1 VELTL
6 QSMKTLAD
14 LLDRALALEGE
25 ARTQWLDQLDTGPHA
40 ALSPLVKEML
50 AKRSELSTRFL
61 SDPLRF
67 AGPNEADAVAHEVA
81 GALPRL
87 EPGARIGAYALVREL
102 GRGGMGVVW
111 LAERSDGQLKRQVAL
126 KLPML
131 AASDALAERF
141 VRERNIL
148 AQLEHA
154 NIARLYDAGIT
165 EAGQPFLALE
175 YVSGEPIT
183 AHCDRKRLEIRDRL
197 TRFLDVA
204 RAVQYAHANLVVH
217 RDLKPNNILVTD
229 EGAVRL
235 LDFGIAK
242 LLDDSQSEA
251 HETELTRMVGRA
263 LTLDYASPEQVQG
276 RAIGIASDVYS
287 LGVILYQL
295 LCGLK
300 PYSIG
305 HDQKFNAEKILT
317 ETEPMPPSLR
327 AVRNEVDCVS
337 PVGEGSTSGS
347 SARAALRRTSP
358 ERLARQL
365 AGDLDTIVAKA
376 MRKASAERYNTVAEF
391 AADIE
396 RYLQGLPV
404 LAQPESWRYRT
415 QKFVRRNKIVVGAT
429 AAVAASTIVGLGVA
443 LWQTSVAREQANRAD
458 QETAIARAE
467 KMRADEETLGAKRER
482 ERADAQALAAQ
493 QAALEATA
501 QAKRADDQALAARR
515 EAARADAAAALAMR
529 SAARAEAETKIAQR
543 ESARSSAVQGFMTDL
558 FSANSND
565 QRNAIQ
571 VRNLNAKELLDR
583 GVSKLNSKGVSDPAV
598 SASLL
603 HLFGNLYENLN
614 DYETSKKL
622 HERSAAAAAAVHG
635 KRSRE
640 YANAILDW
648 AWVEGYSQVGKRL
661 DLIEEAVSILR
672 SVEPNSVA
680 LARALT
686 IESENLDRVQP
697 KRALQRSS
705 EAIQILERY
714 PKEIKLRA
722 LAHVA
727 RAQGERAIGDY
738 EAALSTLER
747 AAVLFEE
754 FSGADG
760 PQAGDAW
767 GGVGMTQRELLQLRA
782 AKATLQKTTD
792 VLRHFNKDPVAATV
806 FGRGLATTRAELGD
820 VAEAQRDQERA
831 YSLLKD
837 SNDRPHPLK
846 ALLSAQLAQFAQMRG
861 DAQEALRLSL
871 RAESEQRSRT
881 TSTQVLVVAIS
892 ARAAVDAGSVEVA
905 QAAIERA
912 HRLRGTATMPDNVA
926 RSLLRAE
933 YALARARG
941 DASRAAELLGAIKAL
956 RGADTSPRARLQVAL
971 DEMRSEADSDAWDR
985 VAAIARQWVGGD
997 IKKELPTIAEADLW
1011 LALGEAQLRLCQNGA
1026 ALSIEN
1032 AAALLAD
1039 SQVPDSARLKRL
1051 RALRGELGLSTAVIR

>member
-1 VELTL
+1 MELTL
-6 QSMKTLAD
+6 QSMKTLSD
-14 LLDRALALEGE
+14 LLDRAFALEGE

-50 AKRSELSTRFL
+50 AKHAELSTRFL

-67 AGPNEADAVAHEVA
+67 TELNDARA
-81 GALPRL
+81 GAHVGAHAMPRL
-87 EPGARIGAYALVREL
+87 EAGARMGAYTLVREL

-131 AASDALAERF
+131 AASDSLAERF

-183 AHCDRKRLEIRDRL
+183 VHCDRKRLEIRDRL
-197 TRFLDVA
+197 ARFLDVA

-242 LLDDSQSEA
+242 LLDDSRSEV
-251 HETELTRMVGRA
+251 HETELTRVAGRA

-305 HDQKFNAEKILT
+305 QEHKFNAEKILA
-317 ETEPMPPSLR
+317 EIEPTPVSVR
-327 AVRNEVDCVS
+327 AISNEVDGVS
-337 PVGEGSTSGS
+337 TVNEGGASD
-347 SARAALRRTSP
+347 ARAALRQSSP
-358 ERLARQL
+358 ERLARLL

-376 MRKASAERYNTVAEF
+376 MRKAAAERYSTVAEF

-404 LAQPESWRYRT
+404 LAQPESWRYRA
-415 QKFVRRNKIVVGAT
+415 QKFVRRNKIVVAAT
-429 AAVAASTIVGLGVA
+429 VAVAASTMVGLGVA
-443 LWQTSVAREQANRAD
+443 LWQATVAREQARRAD
-458 QETAIARAE
+458 QETAVARAE
-467 KMRADEETLGAKRER
+467 KFRADAEALGAKRER
-482 ERADAQALAAQ
+482 ERADMQALAAQ

-501 QAKRADDQALAARR
+501 QAKRADDEALAARR
-515 EAARADAAAALAMR
+515 EAARADSAATLAMR
-529 SAARAEAETKIAQR
+529 AAARAEAETKVAQR
-543 ESARSSAVQGFMTDL
+543 ESARSSAVQGFMSDL

-583 GVSKLNSKGVSDPAV
+583 GVSKLNSTGVSDPAV
-598 SASLL
+598 GASLL

-614 DYETSKKL
+614 DYETSKQL

-672 SVEPNSVA
+672 SIEPNSVA

-686 IESENLDRVQP
+686 IESENLDRAQP
-697 KRALQRSS
+697 KRALQRSV

-714 PKEIKLRA
+714 PKETKLRA

-738 EAALSTLER
+738 EAALLTLER
-747 AAVLFEE
+747 SATLFEE

-782 AKATLQKTTD
+782 SKASLQKATE

-820 VAEAQRDQERA
+820 IVGAQRDQERA

-837 SNDRPHPLK
+837 SNDRVHPLK

-861 DAQEALRLSL
+861 DAQEALKLSL

-892 ARAAVDAGSVEVA
+892 ARSAVDAGSLDVA
-905 QAAIERA
+905 QSAIERA
-912 HRLRGTATMPDNVA
+912 HRLRGNATMPDNVA

-941 DASRAAELLGAIKAL
+941 DTARAGESLRAIKAL
-956 RGADTSPRARLQVAL
+956 RGAETSPRARLQVAL
-971 DEMRSEADSDAWDR
+971 DELRSEAESDAWDR

-997 IKKELPTIAEADLW
+997 IKKELPRIAEADLW
-1011 LALGEAQLRLCQNGA
+1011 LALGEAQLRLRQSGA
-1026 ALSIEN
+1026 ASSLES
-1032 AAALLAD
+1032 ASALLGD
-1039 SQVPDSARLKRL
+1039 TQVPDSARLKRL
-1051 RALRGELGLSTAVIR
+1051 SLLRGELGSSTAVLR